1 MAPRRG
7 NSGFGGAPLQ
17 DIHNLPLDTDT
28 IENGNL
34 THCCVPNGECLRGKQ
49 PIRLDQIHEAVKV
62 SCNNDNCTAGN
73 FMHRECFDHWEQSVL
88 TYLKNC
94 GRARSW
100 SDRQRQQNL
109 WTKKGYDLAYKAC
122 ACQCERGHLRKD
134 LDWNPTVLTGLTVK
148 EDELTKK
155 KKKKNRA
162 NAKPTLSISALHNN
176 NTTIIPSNVDGR
188 GRTGSLSSSN
198 GSSSLPDSGL
208 SVSPIHTLSSTGAK
222 RKIRFDQIG
231 DSR

>member
-7 NSGFGGAPLQ
+7 NSGYGGTPLQ
-17 DIHNLPLDTDT
+17 DIHNLPLDTDNVEIANAT
-28 IENGNL
+28 Q
-34 THCCVPNGECLRGKQ
+34 CCVPNGECLRGKQ
-49 PIRLDQIHEAVKV
+49 PIRYDQIQEAVKV

-134 LDWNPTVLTGLTVK
+134 LDWNPSLLNIGPK
-148 EDELTKK
+148 EDDSSKK
-155 KKKKNRA
+155 KKKKNRS
-162 NAKPTLSISALHNN
+162 NSKPTLSISALHNN
-176 NTTIIPSNVDGR
+176 NTNLTNIGDVR

-208 SVSPIHTLSSTGAK
+208 SVSPIHTLSTAGAK